1 MKKKILS
8 LVLVVAMLASMLV
21 FAPVS
26 GATEAKATV
35 RTTNATATA
44 GETVSVDVMLTTAE
58 VKTMTLIFEFDASRL
73 EFLGYEAGAKFPG
86 INSNYDTNAAYQQWV
101 ANGPYLTLGFNSLSG
116 IVDCSTET
124 HFATLNFKVKDDAAL
139 GDAFVAF
146 RHLEGAVEGV
156 EGVYYAAK
164 IVPAVTE
171 NVIQEPGEIEYITSA
186 VTVLPSS
193 YASLT
198 PTDASLFKIDTA
210 EDMEAGEIECIA
222 EYKGEYGGTI
232 VIPEIHTVLN
242 YRLFSGIDKDTTII
256 VPASIELV
264 GTQCFRRPAAGV
276 TVTVIFLGD
285 DTEFE
290 DEAFSTR
297 ANNGKFVV
305 ISAPGS
311 TAQTVAQET
320 SDELADDDIAD
331 WVTWKAPEDV
341 NLTVN
346 GVTYLVPT
354 DAKAPGVMAIG
365 DETVIGWKSNDG
377 KTYGAGETM
386 ALTGATTLA
395 PVTIKTPKMNT
406 EVGFMLTD
414 KITTSRMRYTTDM
427 AVADYEKLASLGTV
441 TLGTIITPAAYV
453 SMAGGLT
460 KEALTQLAIDNVD
473 KIGALPDGKTG
484 AGLTYIDVPAS
495 AANPFKVTADTYTF
509 AGSLAGF
516 KAENIDL
523 AYAAAFYA
531 TVTIDEETSF
541 TIYSA
546 FDFGANRAVG
556 ATVEAAKAKAET
568 NELKDAYDDLIEMI
582 KANTSTAN

>member
-26 GATEAKATV
+26 GATKAEVVIETTTV
-35 RTTNATATA
+35 E
-44 GETVSVDVMLTTAE
+44 GSVGDTVSVDVVVHYNGLIYGGQFAYEYDATKLQLNGITRPDGASGELSNKASATFGAAVAE
-58 VKTMTLIFEFDASRL
+58 GPYDVIVSTYTKSFDA
-73 EFLGYEAGAKFPG
+73 
-86 INSNYDTNAAYQQWV
+86 
-101 ANGPYLTLGFNSLSG
+101 
-116 IVDCSTET
+116 TEGVVM
-124 HFATLNFKVKDDAAL
+124 ATLNFTI
-139 GDAFVAF
+139 
-146 RHLEGAVEGV
+146 LEGASGE
-156 EGVYYAAK
+156 
-164 IVPAVTE
+164 AVVSVRNIMRDPQYPVTRIY
-171 NVIQEPGEIEYITSA
+171 NSATDTSYTADIECVA
-186 VTVLPSS
+186 GGVTVLPEG
-193 YASLT
+193 Y
-198 PTDASLFKIDTA
+198 IDPN
-210 EDMEAGEIECIA
+210 AGALSDFNYTGGRNAATIIS
-222 EYKGEYGGTI
+222 YKGNETGTL
-232 VIPEIHTVLN
+232 VIPSQAPKDSDPTTLVPVTKIGLADSDAGVIGGKSFATILFPASVTSFAEATIYEHKADLKVIVLN
-242 YRLFSGIDKDTTII
+242 PTVAFHADAIVDCYGSVTI
-256 VPASIELV
+256 
-264 GTQCFRRPAAGV
+264 C
-276 TVTVIFLGD
+276 
-285 DTEFE
+285 
-290 DEAFSTR
+290 
-297 ANNGKFVV
+297 
-305 ISAPGS
+305 APVGS
-311 TAQTVAQET
+311 TAEAYASKMDYAFEALDLC
-320 SDELADDDIAD
+320 S
-331 WVTWKAPEDV
+331 
-341 NLTVN
+341 LTVD
-346 GVTYLVPT
+346 GATYLVGSK
-354 DAKAPGVMAIG
+354 AQAPGVMAIG

-386 ALTGATTLA
+386 ALTGATTLE

-414 KITTSRMRYTTDM
+414 KITTSRMRYTTNM
-427 AVADYEKLASLGTV
+427 TVADYNTLASLGTV
-441 TLGTIITPAAYV
+441 TLGTIITPAKYV

-495 AANPFKVTADTYTF
+495 AANPFGKTADIYTF

-531 TVTIDEETSF
+531 TVELADGSSF

-568 NELKDAYDDLIEMI
+568 KELKKAYDDLIEMI